1 MKTLAC
7 KDLGVMECG
16 FVAKAETTDEAIRKA
31 SDHANK
37 VHAEKMKQMA
47 ADMTDAEMKQAMM
60 AAIKNV

>member
-1 MKTLAC
+1 
-7 KDLGVMECG
+7 MECG